1 MKMMIKKIEG
11 TSGMEERLREKIEK
25 RAKSLVAMGLVARN
39 GKRFKVHSP
48 SLRGKQN
55 FYEVWKDGNG
65 QIKCNCVE
73 YEEFVID
80 NPKFRCEHI
89 LAVKYFLDSE
99 EAKNQEGEK
108 CLERNLASEVQQ
120 TSESLETDRI
130 ETDEGLQTDEDFK
143 ADSLETKE
151 IAKAETFNISEVSEP
166 TGNSFGELANQK
178 TEAVSIKNTNKQTEN
193 SVKGDEVMKK
203 SVQKS
208 KNQSNLTPDF
218 EEKNQV
224 IPEQENFSPGNLQIS
239 GEDSKTESQKTDKN
253 LEADEG
259 FVAQKETA
267 TVKAGN
273 VIKADFSR
281 VLRKLREQVD
291 PNLVKQKEGWRD
303 SQGNAHYVDYVE
315 WHTVADIL
323 DEKAPNWSHSIR
335 EIRQIG
341 NIVTVTVAITIDG
354 VTREGIGTGA
364 ADSEMGIKKAEHDA
378 LKRAA
383 VKFGVARDLYKKE
396 SEVIEREGAVTKNPR
411 SVEFP
416 VDPIAKSAGD
426 LPTSKQFG
434 LIRILG
440 REIGID
446 VEKECQEILGCNLNE
461 ISKRA
466 ASAFINYL
474 QELQRKQSEQETQ
487 SLREAV

>member
-1 MKMMIKKIEG
+1 MIKKIES
-11 TSGMEERLREKIEK
+11 TMEERLGERIEK

-55 FYEVWKDGNG
+55 FYEVWKDEKG

-108 CLERNLASEVQQ
+108 LSERNLASEAQQ
-120 TSESLETDRI
+120 ISESLETDRV
-130 ETDEGLQTDEDFK
+130 ETAEGLETDEDFK
-143 ADSLETKE
+143 ADSLQTDE
-151 IAKAETFNISEVSEP
+151 IAKAETFNILEVSEQID
-166 TGNSFGELANQK
+166 NSSSKETNQK
-178 TEAVSIKNTNKQTEN
+178 TKAVSSKNTNKQTKN
-193 SVKGDEVMKK
+193 FVKGDEVMKK
-203 SVQKS
+203 QKS
-208 KNQSNLTPDF
+208 KIQGNLTPDF
-218 EEKNQV
+218 EEKNQAV
-224 IPEQENFSPGNLQIS
+224 SEQENLSLGNSQIS
-239 GEDSKTESQKTDKN
+239 GENSKTESQKTDEN
-253 LEADEG
+253 LKADEG
-259 FVAQKETA
+259 FVAHEET
-267 TVKAGN
+267 TTFKVGN

-291 PNLVKQKEGWRD
+291 PNLVKQREGWRD
-303 SQGNAHYVDYVE
+303 SQGNMHYVDYVE

-354 VTREGIGTGA
+354 ITREGIGTGA

-396 SEVIEREGAVTKNPR
+396 SEVIEREGAVTKNPK

-416 VDPIAKSAGD
+416 ADPIAKSVSD

-434 LIRILG
+434 LIRALG
-440 REIGID
+440 REMGID
-446 VEKECQEILGCNLNE
+446 IEKECHEIFGCNLNE

-466 ASAFINYL
+466 ASAFIDYL